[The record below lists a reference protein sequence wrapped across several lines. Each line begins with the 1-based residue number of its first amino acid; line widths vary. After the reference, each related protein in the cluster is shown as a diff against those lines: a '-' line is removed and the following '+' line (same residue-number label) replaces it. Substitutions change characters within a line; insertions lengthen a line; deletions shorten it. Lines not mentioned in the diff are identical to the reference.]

1 MGGGYYYWDGGYWY
15 PAWGYDPA
23 VSFYAF
29 DGPIYSY
36 YNLPPDQVIVNV
48 QTELQDQGYYTGDVD
63 GQLGPQTRDALAAYQ
78 SDHNLEVTSA
88 VDEPTVESLGLVG
101 ST

>member
-1 MGGGYYYWDGGYWY
+1 M
-15 PAWGYDPA
+15 
-23 VSFYAF
+23 
-29 DGPIYSY
+29 
-36 YNLPPDQVIVNV
+36 NV

-63 GQLGPQTRDALAAYQ
+63 GQLGAQTRDALAAYQ